1 MFIVDE
7 KLEKFKI
14 ANLLIN
20 NGNDTQIS
28 KFLFAV
34 NLENHWKKIVGEYIC
49 EKTQISY
56 KEEGILKVYSE
67 YSTIKT
73 EIFLRKENLITQIN
87 DLVQSDVIKNI
98 EVI

>member
-28 KFLFAV
+28 KFLFAAKTRG
-34 NLENHWKKIVGEYIC
+34 KKHPATPSSVQ
-49 EKTQISY
+49 TY
-56 KEEGILKVYSE
+56 KHKE
-67 YSTIKT
+67 ST
-73 EIFLRKENLITQIN
+73 R
-87 DLVQSDVIKNI
+87 SI
-98 EVI
+98 ETVR